1 MVEVATVLNDRVTHL
16 TINLADLLSV
26 KLISQIASGQL
37 EAQSEES
44 SWRKCSSVSLLPHK
58 HIR

>member
-1 MVEVATVLNDRVTHL
+1 MVEAATVLNDRVTHL

-37 EAQSEES
+37 EAQSEKS
-44 SWRKCSSVSLLPHK
+44 S
-58 HIR
+58 

>member
-1 MVEVATVLNDRVTHL
+1 VKDVQIIEVATGLNDHVIIHL
-16 TINLADLLSV
+16 TIYLADLLSV

-44 SWRKCSSVSLLPHK
+44 S
-58 HIR
+58 

>member
-1 MVEVATVLNDRVTHL
+1 MGVSAKDVQILEVATGLNDHVVHL
-16 TINLADLLSV
+16 TIYLADLLSV

-44 SWRKCSSVSLLPHK
+44 S
-58 HIR
+58 

>member
-16 TINLADLLSV
+16 TINLADFLSV

-37 EAQSEES
+37 EAQSEENS
-44 SWRKCSSVSLLPHK
+44 
-58 HIR
+58 